1 MFESLSEKLEVS
13 FKKLRGHGKLTE
25 DNVKDAL
32 RDVRMVLL
40 EADVNF
46 VVVKQFIK
54 AVRERAMGQEV
65 LQSLTPAQQFVKIVH
80 EELVALMGGSLS
92 PLDLASTPPVGI
104 LMVGLQGSGKT
115 TSSGKLALYLKK
127 KERKNVLLVPVD
139 VYRPAAIDQ
148 LQSLG
153 KQLDIPVF
161 PAETGQDPVAI
172 SKNAFNYAKEH
183 GFDVL
188 IIDTAGRLH
197 IDEKLMA
204 ELERIKSAVHPR
216 EILLVADSM
225 TGQEAVTI
233 AKSFHDLLDITGVV
247 LTKLDGDAR
256 GGAALSIRA
265 VTGKPIKFVGEG
277 EKLNALDAFYPDRM
291 ASRILGMGDVL
302 TLIERAQEVVD
313 EKHAAELAR
322 KLRKNEFNFEDFR
335 GQLRQLKKM
344 GSMGGLMKM
353 IPGLGKIKELA
364 ADGQADHE
372 LVKVEAI
379 INSMTAKERRDYRLI
394 NGSRRKRIARGSGT
408 TVQDVNRL
416 LKNYLEM
423 KKMMKKF
430 NKMGPKGLKRLF
442 Q

>member
-1 MFESLSEKLEVS
+1 M
-13 FKKLRGHGKLTE
+13 
-25 DNVKDAL
+25 
-32 RDVRMVLL
+32 
-40 EADVNF
+40 
-46 VVVKQFIK
+46 
-54 AVRERAMGQEV
+54 
-65 LQSLTPAQQFVKIVH
+65 
-80 EELVALMGGSLS
+80 
-92 PLDLASTPPVGI
+92 
-104 LMVGLQGSGKT
+104 
-115 TSSGKLALYLKK
+115 
-127 KERKNVLLVPVD
+127 
-139 VYRPAAIDQ
+139 YRPAAIDQ